1 PLAPLGTP
9 QPSSEQSA
17 VNDPENTE
25 SQSLSDSTT
34 SGTVDPLFHREKL
47 RATAIAKPE
56 GANEIFVVT
65 CSVCNA
71 RVDVTRDQ
79 IGSSIA
85 CPDCYLSIP
94 VHTPKEKP
102 PETRIDIDNA
112 EVFSFSDGEQA
123 EELNAKT
130 MTVQEKYAQEA
141 LEKARKELDSP
152 KDKSGYIF
160 DEYDIEKINANIKIF
175 GFIGQPAIW
184 PRWLMYSIGLSVILA
199 IYSVGVSFY
208 DINNLLFMFLSF
220 FISIVG
226 TLALAL
232 WILFVA
238 PALLTIFNVTENGD
252 DKVESFPSGAPQ
264 DFMSE
269 FSILGISLLY
279 SAAAGMG
286 LALLGSFVGMN
297 SIFGVALITV
307 SAVVFHPVVFLSVVH
322 SQSLLTPCSPDIV
335 RTFSLAK
342 DKWIRLYLLVA
353 LMGFLSWAL
362 LAPVLLFSVIFALP
376 AGVIITLNL
385 LLYFRLLGKLVYEC
399 GELMDLESVPS
410 GGKAVGDESSSAG
423 SV

>member
-1 PLAPLGTP
+1 MTPLVDDLPVLDDGLIPLDDGLPELEDPLAPLGTP

-232 WILFVA
+232 WILFV
-238 PALLTIFNVTENGD
+238 
-252 DKVESFPSGAPQ
+252 
-264 DFMSE
+264 
-269 FSILGISLLY
+269 
-279 SAAAGMG
+279 
-286 LALLGSFVGMN
+286 
-297 SIFGVALITV
+297 
-307 SAVVFHPVVFLSVVH
+307 
-322 SQSLLTPCSPDIV
+322 
-335 RTFSLAK
+335 
-342 DKWIRLYLLVA
+342 
-353 LMGFLSWAL
+353 
-362 LAPVLLFSVIFALP
+362 
-376 AGVIITLNL
+376 
-385 LLYFRLLGKLVYEC
+385 
-399 GELMDLESVPS
+399 
-410 GGKAVGDESSSAG
+410 
-423 SV
+423 